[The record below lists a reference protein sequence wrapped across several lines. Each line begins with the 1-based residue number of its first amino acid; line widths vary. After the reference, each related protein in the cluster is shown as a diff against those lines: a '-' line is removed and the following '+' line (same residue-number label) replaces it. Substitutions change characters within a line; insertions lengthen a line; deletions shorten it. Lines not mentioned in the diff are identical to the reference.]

1 MDAEQIVLEFREQ
14 FVEVRGV
21 ISIGRSPACEIAI
34 SNDTKVSRTHA
45 RLVTDES
52 GTTLIDLNSSNGVYL
67 NGVRLT
73 DPKRVQPGDIIR
85 IGDQS
90 LAVMTRAGAQRA
102 CSATSRDLPAAV
114 LHLPRGEPVDSDL
127 TTKPYGIDR
136 YHVLWLQIEDA
147 ISRHDWTH
155 AEALLQKQLD
165 RVAANLDTT
174 GDLPRETQ
182 EQACRHAIDMA
193 LASQDARWIEALIDL
208 HMAAR
213 RPLPSAAATNLAQIL
228 TRVRGFDLS
237 LLHSYVEMLNE
248 ERSNF
253 SPVERQVCSSIEVA
267 LMLAAAKRS

>member
-1 MDAEQIVLEFREQ
+1 MDAEQIVLEFRGQ
-14 FVEVRGV
+14 FVEVRRE

-34 SNDTKVSRTHA
+34 FNDAMVSRMHA
-45 RLVTDES
+45 RLVTNES
-52 GTTLIDLNSSNGVYL
+52 GTTLMDMNSSNGVYL

-73 DPKRVQPGDIIR
+73 DPKRVKPGDIIR

-90 LAVMTRAGAQRA
+90 LAVMSQAGAKRS
-102 CSATSRDLPAAV
+102 CSATSRDLPAAQMFR
-114 LHLPRGEPVDSDL
+114 PREEPADADL

-147 ISRHDWTH
+147 ITRQDWTH
-155 AEALLQKQLD
+155 AEQLLQKQLD

-174 GDLPRETQ
+174 GELPQASQ

-193 LASQDARWIEALIDL
+193 LASKDARWIEALIDL

-213 RPLPSAAATNLAQIL
+213 RPLPSAAAANLAQIL

-237 LLHSYVEMLNE
+237 LLHSYVEVLRE
-248 ERSNF
+248 QQSHF
-253 SPVERQVCSSIEVA
+253 SPIERQLCSSIEVA
-267 LMLAAAKRS
+267 LMLAAAKQS